1 MTRAVRDIPDAFRGR
16 AGGAAP
22 VLPLVGDVQCSPPE
36 HGSFRMKFPSQNR
49 AAMGRA
55 RDVTLRRRWF
65 ANLLWRAFPGHSA
78 REKAVA
84 AAPVL
89 GLSVK
94 QVENLLNGQHDAKLG
109 TILAVLAIA
118 GAESV
123 FEIIGGPA

>member
-1 MTRAVRDIPDAFRGR
+1 
-16 AGGAAP
+16 
-22 VLPLVGDVQCSPPE
+22 
-36 HGSFRMKFPSQNR
+36 MKFPSQNR